1 VVRRREIDRG
11 RWFFMHIP
19 KTGGST
25 LNAHITNN
33 FSASEIWPAHEPM
46 RRPLSVPALY
56 TDVSRVR
63 SMSVAS
69 RAKTRLY
76 RGHFPLRT
84 VELLGRDVVVLTVL
98 REPVT
103 RTVSWLDHC
112 RRNNPEH
119 HDLSFEQIYD
129 DEWFTVR
136 YAQNLQTKLF
146 AMTLEEAC
154 TQSSEIAVEAT
165 SARRIYQ
172 AIGCSLNVVVQLD
185 DARFADAQSGLQRVD
200 VLGVTERYDDLCARL
215 AHLGWEVGAVAPR
228 NVGEPNAISNALRRR
243 IIADNAYDME
253 LYQRALE
260 RVEGRGE
267 SPPTF
272 PESAGPASIR

>member
-1 VVRRREIDRG
+1 
-11 RWFFMHIP
+11 MHIP

-25 LNAHITNN
+25 LNAHIANN
-33 FSASEIWPAHEPM
+33 FSAGEIWPAHEPM
-46 RRPLSVPALY
+46 RGPLSVPELY

-63 SMSVAS
+63 SMSATS
-69 RAKTRLY
+69 RAKTRIY

-84 VELLGRDVVVLTVL
+84 LELLGRDVIALTLL

-103 RTVSWLDHC
+103 RAVSWLDHC

-119 HDLSFEQIYD
+119 RDLSLEQIYD

-146 AMTLEEAC
+146 SMTIEEAC
-154 TQSSEIAVEAT
+154 TQSSEIAAEAT

-172 AIGCSLNVVVQLD
+172 AIGCSLNVVVELD
-185 DARFADAQSGLQRVD
+185 DARFADARSCLERVD
-200 VLGVTERYDDLCARL
+200 VLGVTERYDHFCARL
-215 AHLGWEVGAVAPR
+215 AQHGWEVGAVAPR

-243 IIADNAYDME
+243 IMADNAYDME
-253 LYQRALE
+253 LYERAVE
-260 RVEGRGE
+260 CVEGGRE
-267 SPPTF
+267 RAPTF
-272 PESAGPASIR
+272 FGRSAPRLRSRLGRR

>member
-1 VVRRREIDRG
+1 
-11 RWFFMHIP
+11 
-19 KTGGST
+19 
-25 LNAHITNN
+25 
-33 FSASEIWPAHEPM
+33 
-46 RRPLSVPALY
+46 
-56 TDVSRVR
+56 
-63 SMSVAS
+63 
-69 RAKTRLY
+69 LY

-154 TQSSEIAVEAT
+154 TDSSEVAVEAT
-165 SARRIYQ
+165 SARCIYQ

-185 DARFADAQSGLQRVD
+185 DARFADAQSCLKRVD
-200 VLGVTERYDDLCARL
+200 VLGVTERYDDFLARL
-215 AHLGWEVGAVAPR
+215 AQLGWEVGAVAPR

-243 IIADNAYDME
+243 IMADNAFDME
-253 LYQRALE
+253 LYERAVE
-260 RVEGRGE
+260 CVEGGRE
-267 SPPTF
+267 
-272 PESAGPASIR
+272 